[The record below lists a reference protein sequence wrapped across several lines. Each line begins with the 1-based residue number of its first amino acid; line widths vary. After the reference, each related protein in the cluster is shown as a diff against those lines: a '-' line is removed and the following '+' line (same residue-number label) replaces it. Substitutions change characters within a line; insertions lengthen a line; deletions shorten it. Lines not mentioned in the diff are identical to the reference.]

1 MSSETVQIRLTRDP
15 IDHAELTEAVRS
27 PLCGAVVTFLGTVRE
42 LTAGRKTTFLEYD
55 AYEPMAESELR
66 KLAEQVARKWSLH
79 AVAITHRLG
88 PLDLGEIAV
97 AVAVSSP
104 HRREAFEAASEI
116 MTVMKQ
122 TVPIWKKETW
132 ADGETEWIHPE

>member
-1 MSSETVQIRLTRDP
+1 MMEPQLQIRLTRDP
-15 IDHAELTEAVRS
+15 IDHVELTEAVRS
-27 PLCGAVVTFLGTVRE
+27 PLCGAVVSFLGTVRE
-42 LTAGRKTTFLEYD
+42 LTQGRQTTYLEYD
-55 AYEPMAESELR
+55 AYAPMAESELR
-66 KLAEQVARKWSLH
+66 KLAEQAAEKWGLH

-88 PLDLGEIAV
+88 ALDLGDIAV

-116 MTVMKQ
+116 MSVMKQ

>member
-1 MSSETVQIRLTRDP
+1 MPEPQLQICLTRDP
-15 IDHAELTEAVRS
+15 IDHVELTEAVRS
-27 PLCGAVVTFLGTVRE
+27 PLCGAVVSFLGTVRE
-42 LTAGRKTTFLEYD
+42 LTQGRQTTYLEYD
-55 AYEPMAESELR
+55 AYAPMAESELR
-66 KLAEQVARKWSLH
+66 KLAEQAAEKWGLH

-88 PLDLGEIAV
+88 ALDLGDIAV

-116 MTVMKQ
+116 MSVMKQ

>member
-1 MSSETVQIRLTRDP
+1 MMEPQLQIRLTRAP
-15 IDHAELTEAVRS
+15 INHVELTEAVRS
-27 PLCGAVVTFLGTVRE
+27 PLCGAVVSFLGTVRE
-42 LTAGRKTTFLEYD
+42 LTQGRQTTYLEYD

-66 KLAEQVARKWSLH
+66 KLAEQAAEKWGLH

-88 PLDLGEIAV
+88 ALDLGEIAV

-116 MTVMKQ
+116 MSVMKQ